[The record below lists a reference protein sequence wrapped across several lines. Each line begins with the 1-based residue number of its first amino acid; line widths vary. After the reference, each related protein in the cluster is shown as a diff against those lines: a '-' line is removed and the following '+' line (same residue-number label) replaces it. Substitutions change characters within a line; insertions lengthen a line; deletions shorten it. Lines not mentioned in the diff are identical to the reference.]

1 VAVTQAANHKTYFA
15 GVFDRA
21 APAYDQ
27 TGVEFFRQA
36 GAELVDAAGLHPGNR
51 VLDVGFGR
59 GASLFPAAAAVGAH
73 GSVTGVELAPGMV
86 TETRAE
92 IERLG
97 LTHVTVGLGDA
108 EAPDFPDGSFDAVLA
123 GLVLFFL
130 PDAAAAVQAYAR
142 LLAPGG
148 RLAISTFQE
157 MSDEERASG
166 QRIAAGLSSFWQQGA
181 AAPTVGPPP
190 ETRLRTRQSIA
201 DLLAPA
207 GFVDIAYAEREFPLS
222 FATLDQYWQWMWSQG
237 MRAMLERIPTD
248 RLDAARQVIAKE
260 LEGLRDKHGV
270 ITLPMRVR
278 ITTANRP
285 VSP

>member
-1 VAVTQAANHKTYFA
+1 VTQAANHKTYMA

-21 APAYDQ
+21 APTYDQ
-27 TGVEFFRQA
+27 TGVEFARQV
-36 GAELVDAAGLHPGNR
+36 GAELVDAAGLHPGDR
-51 VLDVGFGR
+51 VLDVGCGR

-73 GSVTGVELAPGMV
+73 GSVTGVDLAPGMV

-97 LTHVTVGLGDA
+97 LTHVSVELGDA
-108 EAPDFPDGSFDAVLA
+108 EAPDFPAGSFDAVLA

-142 LLAPGG
+142 LLRPGG
-148 RLAISTFQE
+148 RLAISTFPE
-157 MSDEERASG
+157 MSEEEQASR
-166 QRIAAGLSSFWQQGA
+166 QRIAAGLSSLWPPGP
-181 AAPTVGPPP
+181 AAPTVGAPP

-201 DLLAPA
+201 DLLTPA
-207 GFVDIAYAEREFPLS
+207 GLVDIAHAEREVPLS

-248 RLDAARQVIAKE
+248 RLDEARQVIANE
-260 LEGLRDKHGV
+260 LEGLRDKQGV
-270 ITLPMRVR
+270 ITLRMPVR

-285 VSP
+285 GLP

>member
-1 VAVTQAANHKTYFA
+1 VTQAANHKTLIA

-21 APAYDQ
+21 APTYDQ

-36 GAELVDAAGLHPGNR
+36 GAELVDAAGLHTGDR

-59 GASLFPAAAAVGAH
+59 GASLFPAAAAVGAN
-73 GSVTGVELAPGMV
+73 GSVTGVDLAQGMV
-86 TETRAE
+86 TETMAE

-108 EAPDFPDGSFDAVLA
+108 EAPDFPNGSFDAVLA

-142 LLAPGG
+142 LLRPGG

-157 MSDEERASG
+157 MSDEEQASR
-166 QRIAAGLSSFWQQGA
+166 QRIAAGLSSFWPHGA
-181 AAPTVGPPP
+181 AAPTIGAPP

-207 GFVDIAYAEREFPLS
+207 GFVDIAYAEREVPLS
-222 FATLDQYWQWMWSQG
+222 FARLDQYWQWMWSQG

-248 RLDAARQVIAKE
+248 RLDAARQRIAKE
-260 LEGLRDKHGV
+260 LEGLRDKRGV
-270 ITLPMRVR
+270 MTLRMRVR

-285 VSP
+285 GLR

>member
-1 VAVTQAANHKTYFA
+1 VTQAANHKAYIA

-21 APAYDQ
+21 APTYDR
-27 TGVEFFRQA
+27 TGVEFFRLV
-36 GAELVDAAGLHPGNR
+36 GTELVDAAGLHLGDR

-59 GASLFPAAAAVGAH
+59 GASLFPAAAAVGAR

-97 LTHVTVGLGDA
+97 LTHVAVALGDA
-108 EAPDFPDGSFDAVLA
+108 EAPDFPDGTFDAVLA

-142 LLAPGG
+142 LLRPGG
-148 RLAISTFQE
+148 RLVISTFQE
-157 MSDEERASG
+157 MSDEERTSR
-166 QRIAAGLSSFWQQGA
+166 QRIAAGLSRLWPNGP
-181 AAPTVGPPP
+181 AAPTIGAPA

-201 DLLAPA
+201 DLLAAA

-222 FATLDQYWQWMWSQG
+222 FVTLDQYWQWMWSQG

-248 RLDAARQVIAKE
+248 RLDAARQVIANE
-260 LEGLRDKHGV
+260 LEGLRDEQGV
-270 ITLPMRVR
+270 ITLRMRVR

-285 VSP
+285 GLP

>member
-1 VAVTQAANHKTYFA
+1 VTQAANHKTYIA

-21 APAYDQ
+21 ASTYDR
-27 TGVEFFRQA
+27 TGVEFFRQV
-36 GAELVDAAGLHPGNR
+36 GAELVEAAGLHSGDR

-59 GASLFPAAAAVGAH
+59 GASLFPAAAAVGAD
-73 GSVTGVELAPGMV
+73 GAVTGVDLAPGMV

-97 LTHVTVGLGDA
+97 LSHVTVALGDA

-142 LLAPGG
+142 LLRPGG

-157 MSDEERASG
+157 MSEEEQASR
-166 QRIAAGLSSFWQQGA
+166 QRIAAGLSSLWPPEP
-181 AAPTVGPPP
+181 AAPTVGAPP
-190 ETRLRTRQSIA
+190 ETRLRTRESIA

-248 RLDAARQVIAKE
+248 RLEAAREVIASE
-260 LEGLRDKHGV
+260 LARLADKQGVTTLR
-270 ITLPMRVR
+270 MRVR
-278 ITTANRP
+278 VTTANRQGLP
-285 VSP
+285 S